1 MGIHACQRSIARQ
14 QSENGASAI
23 VRDAAPD
30 TKERVIPMM
39 RVSTAD
45 TWIDL
50 ADGRRLAAR
59 MWRPETDAPT
69 PAILEYLPYRKRDGT
84 APRDATTHPV
94 FAAAGY
100 ACIRVDIAGTGD
112 SDGLFDDEY
121 SEQELHDGEAVIAWI
136 ARQPWCDGNIGMIG
150 ISWGGFNGLQ
160 LAFRRP
166 PALKAV
172 VTCCSTVDRYADDI
186 HYMGGCLLT
195 DNFNWGAQMLA
206 YQSRPPDPALRGDWR
221 ERWIERIETLPFL
234 AARWLDHPAR
244 DAYWRHGSV
253 CEDWTAIE
261 AAVLAVGGWA
271 DAYVNAPPALAAN
284 LSAPAKAV
292 IGPWEHKYPHIAR
305 IDPADFHGEV
315 IGWFDRWLK
324 GMRNG
329 AEGLPAYRAF
339 IGEHGETPSSHYGPR
354 SGRWVGETDWPSPN
368 VNSRTLYLGMSS
380 GTPSHRCA
388 ESSGAE
394 SRPQPPGAGET
405 PAAPHSMSNPE
416 CSETPSPDP
425 SAGTLSAEPGTGER
439 TVSTPHHVGIAA
451 ACFCPGM
458 RIDCELAADQAPD
471 DTASVCFDTDAL
483 ETPLELL
490 GRPVVEVA
498 FSADRPVAQLCF
510 RLCDVAPGGESLRI
524 TYRVFNL
531 TNHAGSEQPTALEP
545 GHTCHARIALN
556 ECAHRLRA
564 GHRLRLAVSTSYWPV
579 TWPAPAAA
587 AVTLHLAQC
596 RLILPERRVTDEV
609 DPVAPGR
616 PADFPVQAAETLREP
631 ANRTER
637 RIAPDG
643 AHALETFDDFGASRD
658 PEHGLE
664 TGSHVAQHY
673 SIHPDNPLSARHE
686 TRWRYEFRRGDW
698 SVRID
703 SESVMTSDA
712 ERFHLAREVTAW
724 EGDTVV
730 VTRRW
735 KEDVPRGLL

>member
-1 MGIHACQRSIARQ
+1 MTC
-14 QSENGASAI
+14 
-23 VRDAAPD
+23 PPP
-30 TKERVIPMM
+30 T
-39 RVSTAD
+39 D
-45 TWIDL
+45 TWIAL
-50 ADGRRLAAR
+50 PDGRRLAAR
-59 MWRPETDAPT
+59 LWRPATETPA

-121 SEQELHDGEAVIAWI
+121 SEQELSDSEAVIAWI
-136 ARQPWCDGNIGMIG
+136 ARQPWCDGNVGMIG

-160 LAFRRP
+160 LAARRP

-172 VTCCSTVDRYADDI
+172 VTCCSSVDRHADDI

-234 AARWLDHPAR
+234 AARWLEHPAR

-253 CEDWTAIE
+253 CEDWPAIE

-284 LSAPAKAV
+284 LSAPVKAL

-305 IDPADFHGEV
+305 INPADFHGEV
-315 IGWFDRWLK
+315 VGWFDRWLK
-324 GMRNG
+324 GERNG
-329 AEGLPAYRAF
+329 AEDLPAFRAF
-339 IGEHGETPSSHYGPR
+339 IQEHDAPPSPLYGPS
-354 SGRWVGETDWPSPN
+354 SGRWVGEAVWPSPN
-368 VNSRTLYLGMSS
+368 VVPRVL
-380 GTPSHRCA
+380 HI
-388 ESSGAE
+388 
-394 SRPQPPGAGET
+394 GAGGLSA
-405 PAAPHSMSNPE
+405 AAPDSNP
-416 CSETPSPDP
+416 
-425 SAGTLSAEPGTGER
+425 GEAADGR
-439 TVSTPHHVGIAA
+439 AVVATPHHVGVAA

-458 RIDCELAADQAPD
+458 RIDNELAADQAPD
-471 DTASVCFDTDAL
+471 DAASVCFDTDAL
-483 ETPLELL
+483 EAPLELL

-498 FSADRPVAQLCF
+498 FSADQPAAQLCF
-510 RLCDVAPGGESLRI
+510 RLCDVAPGGASQRI
-524 TYRVFNL
+524 TWRAFNL
-531 TNHAGSEQPTALEP
+531 THHAGPEPPAALDP
-545 GHTCHARIALN
+545 GRIYRARIALN

-579 TWPAPAAA
+579 VWPAPVAA

-596 RLILPERRVTDEV
+596 RLVLPERRVAGEEIE
-609 DPVAPGR
+609 PAAPCD
-616 PADFPVQAAETLREP
+616 PADFPVQAAETLRAP

-637 RIAPDG
+637 RIDPDG
-643 AHALETFDDFGASRD
+643 THVLETFDDFGASRD
-658 PEHGLE
+658 LEHGLE

-673 SIHPDNPLSARHE
+673 SIHPDDPLSARHE
-686 TRWRYEFRRGDW
+686 ARWRYELRRGDW

-703 SESVMTSDA
+703 SRSVMTSDA
-712 ERFHLAREVTAW
+712 DSFHLARVVTAR
-724 EGDTVV
+724 EGDTIVV
-730 VTRRW
+730 ARRW
-735 KEDVPRGLL
+735 EEDVPRGLL